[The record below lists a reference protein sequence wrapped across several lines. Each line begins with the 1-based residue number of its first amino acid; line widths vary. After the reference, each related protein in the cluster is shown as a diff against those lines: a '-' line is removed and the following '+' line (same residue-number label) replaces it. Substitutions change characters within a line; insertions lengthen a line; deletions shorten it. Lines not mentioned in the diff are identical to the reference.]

1 MPRII
6 SITNNYFCINFM
18 SLEMINYDFN
28 IFDLIYSLYYVSYYL
43 EDIKKVM
50 RNTTIV
56 LKNLK
61 KF

>member
-6 SITNNYFCINFM
+6 SITKNYFCINFM